1 MILGVTGA
9 GMPIARVD
17 DGEWIINQRASKRFH
32 GVLSAINRGD
42 PSVRHLAGYAGGG
55 RPGREWSANSINPVV
70 NVNAP
75 AGQGLDPGALEAAVA
90 AGMSRY
96 RPVFKIG
103 SYEVAGVMRE
113 AQDYM
118 GGW

>member
-9 GMPIARVD
+9 GTPIARVD

-55 RPGREWSANSINPVV
+55 RPGREWSATSINPVV
-70 NVNAP
+70 NVTAP
-75 AGQGLDPGALEAAVA
+75 AGQGINPGELEAAVA
-90 AGMSRY
+90 AGMARY

>member
-9 GMPIARVD
+9 GTPIARVD
-17 DGEWIINQRASKRFH
+17 DGEWIINQKASKQFH

-42 PSVRHLAGYAGGG
+42 PSVKHLAGYAAGG
-55 RPGREWSANSINPVV
+55 RTGREWAAVTASPVV
-70 NVNAP
+70 NVTAP
-75 AGQGLDPGALEAAVA
+75 AGQGLDAGALEAAVVR
-90 AGMSRY
+90 GISRW
-96 RPVFKIG
+96 RPEFKAG
-103 SYEVAGVMRE
+103 SYVIAGVMRE